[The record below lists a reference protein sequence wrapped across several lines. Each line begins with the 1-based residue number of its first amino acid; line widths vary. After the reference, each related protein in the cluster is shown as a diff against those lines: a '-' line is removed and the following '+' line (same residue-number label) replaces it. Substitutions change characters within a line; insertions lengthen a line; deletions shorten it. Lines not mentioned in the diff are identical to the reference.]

1 VTNPRYAPELSLR
14 IAGQAAP
21 AELRGS
27 LTGVRLESSFGA
39 ADRVDLSIAN
49 EQLRWLDN
57 PLFALDTEVVL
68 GLGYAPDPL
77 EQLFVGEV
85 VGRAAAFPAGAMPT
99 LTVSAQDRRVRMQEG
114 TKKRTFGIP
123 ISTTTIPVPDI
134 GIASS
139 VAAENMLLPE
149 FDPVGAAL
157 SVILGGATAIAA
169 AESGSA
175 VLQESV
181 RKQSRESDFDFL
193 GRLCAENG
201 WDMFVDHSDPLGGHK
216 LRFFS
221 PLSHLSADVELGWG
235 ESLIEFTPRLTKVGQ
250 VGSITAYV
258 WIGRIKQAFAVT
270 VGWDWDRMQL
280 TIDVSTADQPAGG
293 HGNDIVIERPLNP
306 VTAPRE
312 ILGRLLPKLNNRLTG
327 SGTCVGDPAIRP
339 GAVIKLT
346 GLGVEFSGLYR
357 VTTATH
363 TLDTGGYRTGFQVR
377 KEVWFGSIPL
387 EDQGAIPIRLGAG

>member
-1 VTNPRYAPELSLR
+1 VSNPRYAPELSLR
-14 IAGQAAP
+14 LAGAAAP
-21 AELRGS
+21 AELRAS

-39 ADRVDLSIAN
+39 ADRVDLSLAN
-49 EQLRWLDN
+49 EKLRWLDN
-57 PLFALDTEVVL
+57 KLLALDTELVL

-85 VGRAAAFPAGAMPT
+85 VGRQATFPGGAMPT
-99 LTVSAQDRRVRMQEG
+99 LTVSAQDRRVRMQDG
-114 TKKRTFGIP
+114 TKKRTFGVP
-123 ISTTTIPVPDI
+123 AGTTTVPIPDM
-134 GIASS
+134 GIVSL
-139 VAAENMLLPE
+139 VAAENMLLPD

-157 SVILGGATAIAA
+157 SVILGGATTIAG

-175 VLQESV
+175 ALQEAV
-181 RKQSRESDFDFL
+181 RKQSRETDFDFL

-201 WDMFVDHSDPLGGHK
+201 WEMFVEHSDPLGGHR

-235 ESLIEFTPRLTKVGQ
+235 QSLLDFTPRITKVGQ
-250 VGSITAYV
+250 IGSITAYV
-258 WIGRIKQAFAVT
+258 WIGRIKQAFAIT
-270 VGWDWDRMQL
+270 VVWDWDRMQL
-280 TIDVSTADQPAGG
+280 TIDVSTADMPVSA
-293 HGNDIVIERPLNP
+293 HGRDIVIDRPLNP

-327 SGTCVGDPAIRP
+327 SGTCVGDPTIRP

-357 VTTATH
+357 VTSATH
-363 TLDTGGYRTGFQVR
+363 TIDGSGYRTGFQVR
-377 KEVWFGSIPL
+377 KEIWFGSIRLPRRARV
-387 EDQGAIPIRLGAG
+387 QGITLR